1 MLRFI
6 TFIKLNPAA
15 IIFGV
20 NAVVAMA
27 VAYGAHLTADQTG
40 AITAIVT
47 GVLTIVTAF
56 ATRPVGLQVIL
67 GGVTAIATALAT
79 FGLHLTSAQIGTG
92 VTVLSI
98 VLAGVFHLAHV
109 PVTAARKG
117 TTADAIQLSRGGLA
131 R

>member
-1 MLRFI
+1 MLR
-6 TFIKLNPAA
+6 FIKLNPASILFA
-15 IIFGV
+15 V

-27 VAYGAHLTADQTG
+27 VAYGAHLSTDQTG

-47 GVLTIVTAF
+47 AVLTIFTA
-56 ATRPVGLQVIL
+56 ATTRPVGLQVIL

-98 VLAGVFHLAHV
+98 VLAGIFHLAHV
-109 PVTAARKG
+109 PVAAAKQG
-117 TTADAIQLSRGGLA
+117 TTADALQGVRTGGPA